1 LNPDNLLNAILK
13 KLGNEYEFVRPL
25 GGGGFS
31 NVYLLMN
38 SNNKMEYALKIMDY
52 DHLLKI
58 LKNKKPA
65 SINEKLDLIKK
76 RFLKEAVFYKTI
88 DHPNIVKIHI
98 VDVIENVNGDSQ
110 IPYLITNFI
119 NGKNL
124 KDLIKDSGPLNFNTA
139 LKISDNILSA
149 LHTIHK
155 KEFIHRDIKPGN
167 IMIDSKTGTA
177 ILIDFGLAKDKLSD
191 TTLTVSS
198 EVMGTPAY
206 MSPEQ
211 SRGLKG
217 LDYKTDIYSFGIV
230 LYEMLTGER
239 PSMENVEL
247 SSDLP
252 HGIENVL
259 GKAMA
264 TDPRDRYKSAEEFL
278 ISLKGLRY
286 GFVKSSEKIKN
297 KAMATDFRD
306 TYRNGKEYLN
316 SHKESGER
324 FVKSGKEIIEKK
336 KPDIKPIID
345 ANAIIKRVIAI
356 ITKPTEEWEV
366 IKNESMKVGDMFT
379 RYAIFLAA
387 IPAIAGFIGF
397 VLIGV
402 SVMGFT
408 VRYPMANALI
418 WAIVT
423 YVMQLV
429 GIFVIGFVIDALA
442 TTFGAQKDM
451 VGSIKTAVFAST
463 PGWIAG
469 ILYIIP
475 ALSILAIIGGLY
487 GLNLLYLGLKIV
499 KNPPQDKLVAYF
511 TVSLIVAAVVMWLAS
526 FITRTVT
533 FGRFAGPMM

>member
-1 LNPDNLLNAILK
+1 MNPDNLLNAILK